1 MSATTQLAAPATVP
15 GDTTRPP
22 STSATPPERRAST
35 DPRWARPALIALLVV
50 SAVLY
55 LWDLSASG
63 YGNDFYAAA
72 VKSGTESWKAL
83 LFGSIDSANAITVD
97 KPPAALWVMALSGRI
112 FGFSSWSMLVPQALM
127 GVGTVAL
134 VHAAVKRWAGPVYG
148 LLAGLLVLVTPVAAL
163 MFRFNNP
170 DALLTVSMAAAG
182 YCVVRAID
190 SGRRPVRWLVG
201 AGLLIGLA
209 FLAKLMQGLLVLPA
223 FALVYLVVAPHTLW
237 TRVRHLL
244 VALAAFVV
252 GGGWFV
258 ALVSLWPAD
267 SRPYI
272 GGSTNNS
279 LWELALGYNGLG
291 RIFGGE
297 GNGGGA
303 GSSAG
308 GGGGGSMF
316 GGATG
321 ITRMFGSA
329 FGTEISWL
337 LPSALILLVA
347 GLVAIGRAPRTDRVR
362 GGLILWGT
370 WTVVTALVFSF
381 MEGTIHPYY
390 AIALAPGIAGTIAF
404 GAAALVARR
413 QSVVWRLV
421 LGVAVIAAAV
431 WSLVLLRTYA
441 SGWAP
446 WLGWTGLVLAIAGAC
461 TYVALLAD
469 GFSVRLQR
477 LGVVALV
484 VAMLGGLLGTT
495 GWTLATVGQAHTGST
510 PSAGPAGVSTDRGF
524 GAMGAAPG
532 AAGAA
537 GAGSGTAPGAA
548 TSGSAPSGST
558 APTQGGSTQ
567 GGSTQTG
574 STQTGPQGGP
584 GGGDSTSSNTAL
596 IALLDGAGTRW
607 SAATI
612 GSQTAAPL
620 ILSTSTAVM
629 SIGGFNGSDD
639 SPTLAQFQQYVD
651 QGLIH
656 YFIAGG
662 GMGGGRGGGSE
673 GGSSQITSWVESH
686 FTATTVGGTTVYD
699 LTAPTT
705 SSTTGSTAS
714 GSSTTS

>member
-1 MSATTQLAAPATVP
+1 M
-15 GDTTRPP
+15 
-22 STSATPPERRAST
+22 
-35 DPRWARPALIALLVV
+35 
-50 SAVLY
+50 LY

-510 PSAGPAGVSTDRGF
+510 PRPAPPASAPTAALVPWVLLRGCGRSRGWWRDRAGGRHLGQRAERLDRADPGRLDPGRLDPGRLDPDRLDPDRSAGRAGRWRLDLEQHGTDCAARRRRHPLVGGDHRVADGRAAHLVDQHRGDVDRWLQRL
-524 GAMGAAPG
+524 GRQPD
-532 AAGAA
+532 AGAVPA
-537 GAGSGTAPGAA
+537 VRRPGVD
-548 TSGSAPSGST
+548 P
-558 APTQGGSTQ
+558 
-567 GGSTQTG
+567 
-574 STQTGPQGGP
+574 
-584 GGGDSTSSNTAL
+584 
-596 IALLDGAGTRW
+596 LLHRRW
-607 SAATI
+607 R
-612 GSQTAAPL
+612 
-620 ILSTSTAVM
+620 
-629 SIGGFNGSDD
+629 
-639 SPTLAQFQQYVD
+639 
-651 QGLIH
+651 H
-656 YFIAGG
+656 
-662 GMGGGRGGGSE
+662 GGGRGGGSE